1 MVRNQLVPGVFL
13 GEKPKK
19 NHFIFGKSPPLP
31 AILWKIV
38 LFQWIL
44 DPEKP
49 IRAKKKEK
57 RPVLFVS

>member
-38 LFQWIL
+38 LFQWSL

-49 IRAKKKEK
+49 IRAA
-57 RPVLFVS
+57 RAP